1 MITLSSFTNV
11 KLMSLQK
18 VSKKKQIDQFIRE
31 LEHIPNVYV
40 TYQIY
45 LHAQFR
51 FNPTTIALSRT

>member
-31 LEHIPNVYV
+31 LEHIPNV